1 MKPFVCPA
9 RLLLSC
15 LLCGV
20 LTASADKLTPLS
32 IRDVEVGGEI
42 GRRIDITIT
51 NNLLK
56 LDIDGDFLQPFRRQ
70 DGTPSFI
77 GLGMLIDSTVR
88 LAACSDDPKVLAL
101 KRRLVGET
109 LKLQSADDYVGL
121 FPPEQRIASLWDVHE
136 LGYLVWGL
144 LSDYRFYGEAASLAG
159 ARKAADYIMRNWSR
173 LPADWGKDTDV
184 APNVAVTGL
193 ERTLLAL
200 HQETHEPAYLD
211 FVVKTR
217 RLPEWDLGIVI
228 GRRTGIEGHVY
239 AYLCRSLAQLELNTL
254 QADPRLTRT
263 ADRALDFMTRRNGM
277 LITGSTGQVE
287 IWTDDQ
293 DARGDAGETCAL
305 AYQLRFYD
313 NLLCARGEAR
323 MGDLMERTIHNALFA
338 SQSPDGRHIRYYTA
352 LEGGRVYF
360 DKDTYCCP
368 CNYRRIIAELPSMVY
383 YKTPDGLAVNLYTP
397 SQVKLA
403 LEKNISL
410 LVRQSTSYPS
420 DGSVRLQVEPSAPT
434 AFTIRLRVPAWAA
447 GASATVNGKPAAGA
461 PVPGSFF
468 DIRRVWQAG
477 DQVELELPMRWRL
490 VKGRQR
496 QAGRVA
502 VMRGPLVFCLN
513 PAQNPELANLDGS
526 DLGYIALDP
535 GSLGEPIQDASVRP
549 DGIGCRVRAWKPGWN
564 LALSTDYELT
574 LSEFPD
580 PDGKATYFRMR
591 DFSAAVEDELLS
603 EP

>member
-1 MKPFVCPA
+1 MKAFVCPA

-32 IRDVEVGGEI
+32 VRDVKVGGEI

-56 LDIDGDFLQPFRRQ
+56 LDIDVDFLQPFRRQ
-70 DGTPSFI
+70 DGSPGFI
-77 GLGMLIDSTVR
+77 GLGMLIDSAAR
-88 LAACSDDPKVLAL
+88 LAAHSDNAEVLAL
-101 KRRLVGET
+101 KRHIVGET
-109 LKLQSADDYVGL
+109 LKLQSADGYVGL
-121 FPPEQRIASLWDVHE
+121 FPPEQRITSLWDVYE
-136 LGYLVWGL
+136 LGYVVWGL

-173 LPADWGKDTDV
+173 LPADWGKDSGV
-184 APNVAVTGL
+184 SPNVAVTGL
-193 ERTLLAL
+193 ERTMLAL
-200 HQETHEPAYLD
+200 YQETREQAYLD

-217 RLPEWDLGIVI
+217 SLPEWDSGIVI

-254 QADPRLTRT
+254 PADPRLTRT

-277 LITGSTGQVE
+277 LINGSTGQVE

-338 SQSPDGRHIRYYTA
+338 SQSPDRRHIRYYTS

-368 CNYRRIIAELPSMVY
+368 CNYRSIIAELPEMVY
-383 YKTPDGLAVNLYTP
+383 YKAPDGLAVNLYTP
-397 SQVKLA
+397 SQAKLA
-403 LEKNISL
+403 LENNVSL
-410 LVRQSTSYPS
+410 SVSQSTSYPG
-420 DGSVRLQVEPSAPT
+420 DGSVSLTVEPSAPAT
-434 AFTIRLRVPAWAA
+434 FTLRLRIPLWAA
-447 GASATVNGKPAAGA
+447 GASVKVNGTPAAGTPA
-461 PVPGSFF
+461 PGSFF
-468 DIRRVWQAG
+468 DLRRVWEEG

-502 VMRGPLVFCLN
+502 VMRGPLLFCLD

-535 GSLGEPIQDASVRP
+535 ESR
-549 DGIGCRVRAWKPGWN
+549 W
-564 LALSTDYELT
+564 
-574 LSEFPD
+574 
-580 PDGKATYFRMR
+580 
-591 DFSAAVEDELLS
+591 
-603 EP
+603 